1 MAEEENNEGTKSAS
15 GGKGMIIVLIALV
28 VILLLAVGGGA
39 YFLYSQGM
47 FSPKN
52 ADSGE
57 EMVKKEEA
65 GDSKETF
72 KANIDDLVLNITNAK
87 GKEKLMKLSF
97 AVKSVEPTIAVI
109 IEEYRAEVIDVV
121 INQISARSSEELLT
135 VGGKDVNLSEF
146 TAIYNKN
153 NSKEKSTKES
163 VQEYLDLYVKF
174 KLKVKEAEDLGFDT
188 VPKFIAE
195 LKYLQIHKIYCEL
208 LYIVII

>member
-1 MAEEENNEGTKSAS
+1 MAEEENAEETKSS
-15 GGKGMIIVLIALV
+15 GGGKGMIIVLIALV
-28 VILLLAVGGGA
+28 VILLLAVAGGA

-47 FSPKN
+47 FSPKDAGVN
-52 ADSGE
+52 Q

-97 AVKSVEPTIAVI
+97 AVKSVEPTIAAI

-135 VGGKDVNLSEF
+135 VGGKALL
-146 TAIYNKN
+146 
-153 NSKEKSTKES
+153 KE
-163 VQEYLDLYVKF
+163 
-174 KLKVKEAEDLGFDT
+174 
-188 VPKFIAE
+188 
-195 LKYLQIHKIYCEL
+195 EL
-208 LYIVII
+208 LEEINSIINEVTSNNEDVKANNIKQILFTTFVIK